1 MHSPYFSLKFYSA
14 GKVRDKSRQQQQLP
28 DMRSVNSRKT
38 GLYIQIW
45 HQTWGKLELYCSTKM
60 TVHANV
66 PRTHL
71 RGCEVITDVN
81 KQYLMWNNDDAL
93 NHFSFLVVLS
103 RVLPFRLTLLSLRAF
118 VIQKVAL
125 KHTYCVGIVPVS
137 CCCCLT
143 AFTRWRTM
151 SLTGHFTFLPWSFA
165 LEFNLWH
172 FINIAPGLIDP
183 LLFLGHYFEDLHT
196 CTWSTHKGPMM
207 TAMSGG
213 HY

>member
-1 MHSPYFSLKFYSA
+1 MTPNLRQIRIILFYKNDGA
-14 GKVRDKSRQQQQLP
+14 CK
-28 DMRSVNSRKT
+28 
-38 GLYIQIW
+38 
-45 HQTWGKLELYCSTKM
+45 CSQDTSE
-60 TVHANV
+60 
-66 PRTHL
+66 RL
-71 RGCEVITDVN
+71 RGDYWCKQTTSDVEQWWCF
-81 KQYLMWNNDDAL
+81 KP
-93 NHFSFLVVLS
+93 FFFLSCVVRS
-103 RVLPFRLTLLSLRAF
+103 LTLLSLRAF

-125 KHTYCVGIVPVS
+125 KHPYCVGIVPVS

-151 SLTGHFTFLPWSFA
+151 SLTGHFTFPLWSFA

-196 CTWSTHKGPMM
+196 CTWSTHQGPMM